1 MKSILNFITLILL
14 TACANVSMPTGGPR
28 DKTPPELVNSVPFKN
43 EKNFKGATIE
53 LTFNEDIKL
62 KDPKEEI
69 LIIPSLGKKTLFT
82 VKKKKLIIEPELDW
96 LPNTTY
102 SINFRDGVQDLTEG
116 NPAEN
121 LHLAF
126 STGPTIDS
134 LSISGSVKDTFSEK
148 IPLKITIALYEADT
162 FDIFK
167 HTPLYFTKS
176 DKEGKYYISNLKS
189 STYYIYAFDDKN
201 KNLKVDSKTEYFGF
215 LTAPI
220 ALEESKDSIEVAM
233 IMVDSRPLV
242 LTNIRHTDKNS
253 RIRFNKPLD
262 SLKIKG
268 ITSKEAIYNFGN
280 DRSEIVF
287 YNYFNEVD
295 SLKTQ
300 VIASDSIGQKIDT
313 IVYIKYGE
321 IKTTPESLKT
331 KEIELKYTLIDKMVS
346 YVFSFNKPIYKIN
359 NDSIYI
365 RYDSINT
372 SVIDLNNISIDS
384 LTNQV
389 SIKAIIEIPPISES
403 QQQKPNSPELILGTG
418 AFISI
423 EQDSSKMINKS
434 IKISTEE
441 DLGLVSLKIETKVK
455 NYIVQLTNNEN
466 KVIHSLH
473 NIKSHTFKHLE
484 PMEYRL
490 RIIIDE
496 NNNGIWDAGNF
507 YQKREPEKI
516 ILYKSEE
523 GKYSFP
529 LRANWEYGPVLIKF

>member
-1 MKSILNFITLILL
+1 MKSILNFISLTIL

-28 DKTPPELVNSVPFKN
+28 DKTPPELVSSIPFDN

-69 LIIPSLGKKTLFT
+69 LIIPSVGKKTLFT
-82 VKKKKLIIEPELDW
+82 AKKKKLIIEPELDW

-134 LSISGSVKDTFSEK
+134 LSISGSVKETFSEK
-148 IPLKITIALYEADT
+148 IPLKITIALYETDT

-176 DKEGKYYISNLKS
+176 DKEGKYHISNLKS
-189 STYYIYAFDDKN
+189 ATYYVYAFDDKN
-201 KNLKVDSKTEYFGF
+201 KNLKVDSKTENFGF
-215 LTAPI
+215 VSKPI
-220 ALEESKDSIEVAM
+220 VLDESKDSIEVAM
-233 IMVDSRPLV
+233 VMVDSRPLI

-253 RIRFNKPLD
+253 RVRFNKPLD
-262 SLKIKG
+262 SLIIKG
-268 ITSKEAIYNFGN
+268 VVSKDAIYTYGT
-280 DRSEIVF
+280 DQSEIVF
-287 YNYFNEVD
+287 YNYFEKGD
-295 SLKTQ
+295 SIKTQ
-300 VIASDSIGQKIDT
+300 IIASDSVQQKIDT
-313 IVYIKYGE
+313 VVYLKYGE
-321 IKTTPESLKT
+321 IKTTTESLKT
-331 KEIELKYTLIDKMVS
+331 KEIDLKYSFIDKMIN
-346 YVFSFNKPIYKIN
+346 YTFNFNKPIAKIST
-359 NDSIYI
+359 DSIYI
-365 RYDSINT
+365 RYDSIKT
-372 SVIDLNNISIDS
+372 SPVELKNISLDS
-384 LTNQV
+384 LLNQV
-389 SIKAIIEIPPISES
+389 TIKALIEGSSITEN
-403 QQQKPNSPELILGTG
+403 QQQKPNPPELILGKG
-418 AFISI
+418 AFITI
-423 EQDSSKMINKS
+423 EQDSSKMINKP
-434 IKISTEE
+434 IKTSTEE
-441 DLGLVSLKIETKVK
+441 DLGMVSLKIETNVK
-455 NYIVQLTNNEN
+455 NFIVQLTDSEN
-466 KVIHSLH
+466 KVIHNLP

-507 YQKREPEKI
+507 YEKRESEKI

>member
-28 DKTPPELVNSVPFKN
+28 DKTPPELVSSVPFNN
-43 EKNFKGATIE
+43 EKNFKGATLE

-121 LHLAF
+121 LHIAF

-134 LSISGSVKDTFSEK
+134 LSIGGSVKDTFSEK
-148 IPLKITIALYEADT
+148 IPLKITIALYEVDT

-176 DKEGKYYISNLKS
+176 DKEGKYHISNLKS
-189 STYYIYAFDDKN
+189 STYYVYAFDDKN
-201 KNLKVDSKTEYFGF
+201 KNLKVDSKTESFGF
-215 LTAPI
+215 LSTPI
-220 ALEESKDSIEVAM
+220 TLEEPKDSIEVSM

-253 RIRFNKPLD
+253 RIRFNKPID

-268 ITSKEAIYNFGN
+268 ISSKEAIYNFGA

-287 YNYFNEVD
+287 YNYFNKED

-331 KEIELKYTLIDKMVS
+331 KEIELKYTLINKMVN
-346 YVFSFNKPIYKIN
+346 YVFSFNKPINKIN

-365 RYDSINT
+365 RYDSIRT

-384 LTNQV
+384 ITNQV
-389 SIKAIIEIPPISES
+389 TIKAIIEIPPITET
-403 QQQKPNSPELILGTG
+403 QQPKPNPPELILGKG
-418 AFISI
+418 AFITI
-423 EQDSSKMINKS
+423 ELDSSKMINKP

-455 NYIVQLTNNEN
+455 NYIVQLTNSEN
-466 KVIHSLH
+466 KVIYNLA

-529 LRANWEYGPVLIKF
+529 LRANWEYGPLLIKF